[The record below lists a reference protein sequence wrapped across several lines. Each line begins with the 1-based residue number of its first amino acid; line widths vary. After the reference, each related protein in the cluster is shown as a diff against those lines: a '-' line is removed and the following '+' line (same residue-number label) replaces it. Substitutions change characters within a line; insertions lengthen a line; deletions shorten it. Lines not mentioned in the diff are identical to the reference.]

1 MVKIRIIAKYIFS
14 LKVFL
19 GIIFAFIFIVITTN
33 LIIVLVSNKYLY
45 GNVHDMPACKTAVV
59 LGTSRYVKGGA
70 PNPWFHYRISA
81 AAELYHSGKIEYLI
95 LSGDNRSR
103 FYNEPEQMRREL
115 IKYDVPDNVMYL
127 DYAGLR
133 TLDSMVRSKEVFGQ
147 DSIIVVSQKFHNQ
160 RAVFLARLHGIHAT
174 AYNAKSLDA
183 RQGIRTHTREVFARV
198 KVFLDIISRKQPR
211 HLGEKVIIGEGQDRF

>member
-1 MVKIRIIAKYIFS
+1 MEKIRAIAKSIFS
-14 LKVFL
+14 LKIIL
-19 GIIFAFIFIVITTN
+19 GVIFAFAFIIIASN
-33 LIIVLVSNKYLY
+33 LIIILISNKYLY
-45 GNVHDMPACKTAVV
+45 SEVHDMPAGKTAVV

-115 IKYDVPDNVMYL
+115 IKYDVPDNIMYL

-133 TLDSMVRSKEVFGQ
+133 TLDSMVRSKEIFGQ
-147 DSIIVVSQKFHNQ
+147 DTIIVVSQKFHNQ
-160 RAVFLARLHGIHAT
+160 RAVFLARLNGIHAT
-174 AYNAKSLDA
+174 AYNAKSPDA
-183 RQGIRTHTREVFARV
+183 RQGIRTNIREVFARV
-198 KVFLDIISRKQPR
+198 KVFLDIISGKQPR
-211 HLGEKVIIGEGQDRF
+211 HLGEQIIIGQGQER

>member
-1 MVKIRIIAKYIFS
+1 MKKIRTIIKHIFS

-19 GIIFAFIFIVITTN
+19 GIVFAFLFIIIASN
-33 LIIVLVSNKYLY
+33 LVIVLVSNKYLY
-45 GNVHDMPACKTAVV
+45 GDIHDLQAGKTAVV

-70 PNPWFHYRISA
+70 PNPWFHYRMSA

-115 IKYDVPDNVMYL
+115 RKFDIPDNAMYL

-133 TLDSMVRSKEVFGQ
+133 TLDSMVRSKEIFGQ
-147 DSIIVVSQKFHNQ
+147 DTIIVVSQKFHNQ

-174 AYNAKSLDA
+174 AYNAKSPDA

-198 KVFLDIISRKQPR
+198 KVFIDIISGKQPR
-211 HLGEKVIIGEGQDRF
+211 HLGEKVIIGEGQERF